1 MKFSEQWLREWVN
14 PPLSTRDLVSQI
26 TMAGLEVDGVEP
38 AAAILSQVVV
48 GEILSAEPHPNADKL
63 KVCKVSSGDD
73 SHQVV
78 CGAPNARPGI
88 KVPFALVGAKLD
100 EFKIKK
106 AKLRGVDSFGML
118 CSERELGLSENHE
131 GLMELADDAP
141 VGADIN
147 GYLQLDDSIIEV
159 DLTPNRSDCLGII
172 GLARET
178 GLMNN
183 LDVCMPDI
191 QPVAAVHDDQVA
203 VHLADLEGCPR
214 FVGRVVRD
222 LDMTATSPLWL
233 TEKLRRSGI
242 RSIDPVVDVTNYI
255 MLELNQPMHAYDL
268 NRLTGDITVRQSIE
282 GEQLTLLNGSQTTLA
297 AGTLLITDA
306 SGPIGMAGIMG
317 GASTAVQADT
327 QDIYLE
333 AAFFAPI
340 AIAGRARAYGMH
352 TDAGHRF
359 ERGVDYRGQVRAM
372 ERATQLLLS
381 IAGGRPG
388 PLVDTV
394 SETDLPPAI
403 EVRLRA
409 ARVARVLGMVINDA
423 DIENILKRLE
433 FDFTVD
439 ANSEDRAWLV
449 QSPSHRFDINIEA
462 DLIEEI
468 SRIIGYEALPVTQPV
483 ATLSMLEATETQA
496 SVKQMK
502 QRLIDRGYS
511 EAICY
516 SFVDSNLQQ
525 RLLPEAAAVALKNP
539 LSSEMAV
546 MRTTLIGGL
555 LKALVHNQNRQQS
568 NVRLFETGL
577 VFHQQGGT
585 ENALSFD
592 TIAQQERLALVL
604 SGQRFPESWANSA
617 DRVDFFDL
625 KGDLEALLGESGL
638 TFKACEISGLQN
650 GQSAQ
655 ILKDNVP
662 LGRIG
667 LLAASVADEFDL
679 RAPAYVAEIDLSLAR
694 RQYLPMVQE
703 VSKYPFVRR
712 DIAILVARS
721 VTATAVR
728 SVIEMSAGDALLHL
742 KLFDVYMGKGIDP
755 NQKSVGLGLTFQH
768 PSRTLTDEEINTAMA
783 EVVQSLVSQLQA
795 QLR

>member
-14 PPLSTRDLVSQI
+14 PPLSTQALVSQI

-48 GEILSAEPHPNADKL
+48 GEILAAEPHPNADKL
-63 KVCKVSSGDD
+63 KICTVSSGADR
-73 SHQVV
+73 HQVV

-100 EFKIKK
+100 DFKIKK
-106 AKLRGVDSFGML
+106 AKLRGVESFGML

-131 GLMELADDAP
+131 GLMELAADAP

-147 GYLQLDDSIIEV
+147 GYLQLDDRIIEV

-191 QPVAAVHDDQVA
+191 QPVAAVHKDQVA
-203 VHLADLEGCPR
+203 VHLAAPEGCPR
-214 FVGRVVRD
+214 FVGRVVRGVN
-222 LDMTATSPLWL
+222 LTAATPLWL

-268 NRLTGDITVRQSIE
+268 NRLTGDITVRQSIG
-282 GEQLTLLNGSQTTLA
+282 GEQLTLLNGSETTLA

-317 GASTAVQADT
+317 GASTAVQSDT

-340 AIAGRARAYGMH
+340 AIAGRARAYAMH

-359 ERGVDYRGQVRAM
+359 ERGVDYEGQVRAM

-381 IAGGRPG
+381 IAGGHPG

-394 SETDLPPAI
+394 SEADLPQAI

-409 ARVARVLGMVINDA
+409 ARVARVLGMVIDDA

-433 FDFTVD
+433 FEFTVD
-439 ANSEDRAWLV
+439 PNSGDRAWRV

-483 ATLSMLEATETQA
+483 ATLSMLEATETQ
-496 SVKQMK
+496 SSDKRLK

-511 EAICY
+511 EAISY
-516 SFVDSNLQQ
+516 SFVDSELQH
-525 RLLPEAAAVALKNP
+525 RLLPDAIAVALKNP
-539 LSSEMAV
+539 LSSEMSV
-546 MRTTLIGGL
+546 MRTTLVGGL

-568 NVRLFETGL
+568 NVRLFEMGL
-577 VFHQQGGT
+577 VFHQQG
-585 ENALSFD
+585 EKALSFD
-592 TIAQQERLALVL
+592 AIAQQERLALVL
-604 SGQRFPESWANSA
+604 SGQRFPEGWANTS
-617 DRVDFFDL
+617 DLVDFFDL
-625 KGDLEALLGESGL
+625 KGDLEALLGAQGL
-638 TFKACEISGLQN
+638 IFQACEISGLQI
-650 GQSAQ
+650 GQSAR

-662 LGRIG
+662 LGQIG
-667 LLAASVADEFDL
+667 LLEASVADQFDL
-679 RAPAYVAEIDLSLAR
+679 RAPAYVAEIDLSLAL
-694 RQYLPMVQE
+694 RQHVPTVQE

-755 NQKSVGLGLTFQH
+755 NEKSVGLGLTFQH

-783 EVVQSLVSQLQA
+783 EVVQALASQLQA

>member
-14 PPLSTRDLVSQI
+14 PPLSTQALVSQI

-48 GEILSAEPHPNADKL
+48 GEILAAEPHPNADKL
-63 KVCKVSSGDD
+63 KVCTVSSGTD

-100 EFKIKK
+100 DFKIKK
-106 AKLRGVDSFGML
+106 AKLRGVESFGML

-141 VGADIN
+141 VGTDIN

-191 QPVAAVHDDQVA
+191 QSVAAVHNDQVA
-203 VHLADLEGCPR
+203 VHLAAPEGCAR
-214 FVGRVVRD
+214 FVGRVVRGVN
-222 LDMTATSPLWL
+222 LAAATPLWL

-268 NRLTGDITVRQSIE
+268 NRLAGDITVRQSIG
-282 GEQLTLLNGSQTTLA
+282 GEQLTLLNGSQATLA
-297 AGTLLITDA
+297 EGTLLITDA

-317 GASTAVQADT
+317 GASTAVQSDT

-340 AIAGRARAYGMH
+340 AIAGRARAYSMH

-359 ERGVDYRGQVRAM
+359 ERGVDYQGQVRAM
-372 ERATQLLLS
+372 ERATQLLLL
-381 IAGGRPG
+381 IAGGDPG

-394 SETDLPPAI
+394 SAADLPKAI

-409 ARVARVLGMVINDA
+409 ARVARVLGMVIDDA

-433 FDFTVD
+433 FEFIVD
-439 ANSEDRAWLV
+439 PNSEDRAWLV

-483 ATLSMLEATETQA
+483 ATLSMLEATETQ
-496 SVKQMK
+496 SSDKRLK

-511 EAICY
+511 EAISY
-516 SFVDSNLQQ
+516 SFVDSDLQHL
-525 RLLPEAAAVALKNP
+525 LLPNATAVALKNP
-539 LSSEMAV
+539 LSSEMSV

-555 LKALVHNQNRQQS
+555 LKALLHNQNRQQS
-568 NVRLFETGL
+568 NVRLFEIGL
-577 VFHQQGGT
+577 VFHQQG
-585 ENALSFD
+585 EKALSFD
-592 TIAQQERLALVL
+592 AIAQQERLALVL
-604 SGQRFPESWANSA
+604 SGQRFPEGWANTS
-617 DRVDFFDL
+617 DLVDFFDL
-625 KGDLEALLGESGL
+625 KGDLEALLGAQGL
-638 TFKACEISGLQN
+638 TFQACDISGLQI
-650 GQSAQ
+650 GQSAR

-662 LGRIG
+662 LGQIG
-667 LLAASVADEFDL
+667 LLEASVADQFDL
-679 RAPAYVAEIDLSLAR
+679 RAPAYVAEIDLSLAL
-694 RQYLPMVQE
+694 RQHVPTVQE

-728 SVIEMSAGDALLHL
+728 SVIELSAGDALLHL

-755 NQKSVGLGLTFQH
+755 NEKSVGLGLTFQH

-783 EVVQSLVSQLQA
+783 EVVQALASQLQA

>member
-14 PPLSTRDLVSQI
+14 PPLSTQALVSQI
-26 TMAGLEVDGVEP
+26 TMAGLEVDSVEP

-48 GEILSAEPHPNADKL
+48 GEILAAEPHPNADKL
-63 KVCKVSSGDD
+63 KVCTVSSGTD

-100 EFKIKK
+100 DFKIKK
-106 AKLRGVDSFGML
+106 AKLRGVESFGML

-141 VGADIN
+141 VGTDIN

-191 QPVAAVHDDQVA
+191 QSVAAVHNDQVA
-203 VHLADLEGCPR
+203 VHLAAPEGCAR
-214 FVGRVVRD
+214 FVGRVVRGVN
-222 LDMTATSPLWL
+222 LAAATPLWL

-268 NRLTGDITVRQSIE
+268 NRLTGDITVRQSIA
-282 GEQLTLLNGSQTTLA
+282 GEQLTLLNGSQATLA
-297 AGTLLITDA
+297 EGTLLITDA

-317 GASTAVQADT
+317 GASTAVQSDT

-340 AIAGRARAYGMH
+340 AIAGRARAYSMH

-359 ERGVDYRGQVRAM
+359 ERGVDYQGQVRAM
-372 ERATQLLLS
+372 ERATQLLLL
-381 IAGGRPG
+381 IAGGDPG

-394 SETDLPPAI
+394 SEADLPQAI

-409 ARVARVLGMVINDA
+409 ARVARVLGMVIDDA

-433 FDFTVD
+433 FEFIVD
-439 ANSEDRAWLV
+439 PNSEDRAWLV

-483 ATLSMLEATETQA
+483 ATLSMLEATETQ
-496 SVKQMK
+496 SSDKRLK

-511 EAICY
+511 EAISY
-516 SFVDSNLQQ
+516 SFVDSDLQHL
-525 RLLPEAAAVALKNP
+525 LLPNATAVALKNP
-539 LSSEMAV
+539 LSSEMSV

-555 LKALVHNQNRQQS
+555 LKALLHNQNRQQS
-568 NVRLFETGL
+568 NVRLFEIGL
-577 VFHQQGGT
+577 VFHQQG
-585 ENALSFD
+585 EKALSFD
-592 TIAQQERLALVL
+592 AIAQQERLALVL
-604 SGQRFPESWANSA
+604 SGQRFPEGWANTS
-617 DRVDFFDL
+617 DLVDFFDL
-625 KGDLEALLGESGL
+625 KGDLEALLGAQGL
-638 TFKACEISGLQN
+638 TFQACDISGLQI
-650 GQSAQ
+650 GQSAR

-662 LGRIG
+662 LGQIG
-667 LLAASVADEFDL
+667 LLEASVADQFDL
-679 RAPAYVAEIDLSLAR
+679 RAPAYVAEIDLSLAL
-694 RQYLPMVQE
+694 RQHVPTVQE

-755 NQKSVGLGLTFQH
+755 NEKSVGLGLTFQH

-783 EVVQSLVSQLQA
+783 EVVQALASQLQA

>member
-14 PPLSTRDLVSQI
+14 PPLSTQALVSQI

-48 GEILSAEPHPNADKL
+48 GEILAAEPHPNADKL
-63 KVCKVSSGDD
+63 KVCTVSSGTD

-100 EFKIKK
+100 DFKIKK
-106 AKLRGVDSFGML
+106 AKLRGVESFGML

-141 VGADIN
+141 VGTDIN

-191 QPVAAVHDDQVA
+191 QSVAAVHNDQVA
-203 VHLADLEGCPR
+203 VHLAAPEGCAR
-214 FVGRVVRD
+214 FVGRVVRGVN
-222 LDMTATSPLWL
+222 LAAATPLWL

-268 NRLTGDITVRQSIE
+268 NRLTGDITVRQSIA
-282 GEQLTLLNGSQTTLA
+282 GEQLTLLNGSQATLA
-297 AGTLLITDA
+297 EGTLLITDA

-317 GASTAVQADT
+317 GASTAVQSDT

-340 AIAGRARAYGMH
+340 AIAGRARAYSMH

-359 ERGVDYRGQVRAM
+359 ERGVDYQGQVRAM

-381 IAGGRPG
+381 IAGGDPG

-394 SETDLPPAI
+394 SAADLPKAI

-409 ARVARVLGMVINDA
+409 ARVARVLGMVIDDA

-433 FDFTVD
+433 FEFIVD
-439 ANSEDRAWLV
+439 PNSEDRAWLV

-483 ATLSMLEATETQA
+483 ATLSMLEATETQ
-496 SVKQMK
+496 SSDKRLK

-511 EAICY
+511 EAISY
-516 SFVDSNLQQ
+516 SFVDSDLQHL
-525 RLLPEAAAVALKNP
+525 LLPNATAVALKNP
-539 LSSEMAV
+539 LSSEMSV

-555 LKALVHNQNRQQS
+555 LKALLHNQNRQQS
-568 NVRLFETGL
+568 NVRLFEIGL
-577 VFHQQGGT
+577 VFHQQG
-585 ENALSFD
+585 EKALSFD
-592 TIAQQERLALVL
+592 AIAQQERLALVL
-604 SGQRFPESWANSA
+604 SGQRFPEGWANTS
-617 DRVDFFDL
+617 DLVDFFDL
-625 KGDLEALLGESGL
+625 KGDLEALLGAQGL
-638 TFKACEISGLQN
+638 TFQACDISGLQI
-650 GQSAQ
+650 GQSAR

-662 LGRIG
+662 LGQIG
-667 LLAASVADEFDL
+667 LLEASVADQFDL
-679 RAPAYVAEIDLSLAR
+679 RAPAYVAEIDLSLAL
-694 RQYLPMVQE
+694 RQHVPTVQE

-755 NQKSVGLGLTFQH
+755 NEKSVGLGLTFQH

-783 EVVQSLVSQLQA
+783 EVVQALASQLQA

>member
-14 PPLSTRDLVSQI
+14 PPLSTQALVSQI
-26 TMAGLEVDGVEP
+26 TMAGLEVDSVEP

-48 GEILSAEPHPNADKL
+48 GEILAAEPHPNADKL
-63 KVCKVSSGDD
+63 KVCTVSSGTD

-100 EFKIKK
+100 DFKIKK
-106 AKLRGVDSFGML
+106 AKLRGVESFGML

-141 VGADIN
+141 VGTDIN

-191 QPVAAVHDDQVA
+191 QSVAAVHNDQVA
-203 VHLADLEGCPR
+203 VHLAAPEGCAR
-214 FVGRVVRD
+214 FVGRVVRGVN
-222 LDMTATSPLWL
+222 LAAATPLWL

-268 NRLTGDITVRQSIE
+268 NRLTGDITVRQSIA
-282 GEQLTLLNGSQTTLA
+282 GEQLTLLNGSQATLA
-297 AGTLLITDA
+297 EGTLLITDA

-317 GASTAVQADT
+317 GASTAVQSDT

-340 AIAGRARAYGMH
+340 AIAGRARAYSMH

-359 ERGVDYRGQVRAM
+359 ERGVDYQGQVRAM
-372 ERATQLLLS
+372 ERATQLLLL
-381 IAGGRPG
+381 IAGGDPG

-394 SETDLPPAI
+394 SAADLPKAI

-409 ARVARVLGMVINDA
+409 ARVARVLGMVIDDA

-433 FDFTVD
+433 FEFIVD
-439 ANSEDRAWLV
+439 PNSEDRAWLV

-483 ATLSMLEATETQA
+483 ATLSMLEATETQ
-496 SVKQMK
+496 SSDKRLK

-511 EAICY
+511 EAISY
-516 SFVDSNLQQ
+516 SFVDSDLQHL
-525 RLLPEAAAVALKNP
+525 LLPNATAVALKNP
-539 LSSEMAV
+539 LSSEMSV

-555 LKALVHNQNRQQS
+555 LKALLHNQNRQQS
-568 NVRLFETGL
+568 NVRLFEIGL
-577 VFHQQGGT
+577 VFHQQG
-585 ENALSFD
+585 EKALSFD
-592 TIAQQERLALVL
+592 AIAQQERLALVL
-604 SGQRFPESWANSA
+604 SGQRFPEGWANTA
-617 DRVDFFDL
+617 DLVDFFDL
-625 KGDLEALLGESGL
+625 KGDLEALLGAQGL
-638 TFKACEISGLQN
+638 TFQACDISGLQI
-650 GQSAQ
+650 GQSAR

-662 LGRIG
+662 LGQIG
-667 LLAASVADEFDL
+667 LLEASVADQFDL
-679 RAPAYVAEIDLSLAR
+679 RAPAYVAEIDLSLAL
-694 RQYLPMVQE
+694 RQHVPTVQE

-755 NQKSVGLGLTFQH
+755 NEKSVGLGLTFQH

-783 EVVQSLVSQLQA
+783 EVVQALASQLQA

>member
-1 MKFSEQWLREWVN
+1 MKFSESWLRQSVN
-14 PPLSTRDLVSQI
+14 PAISVDDLVAQV
-26 TMAGLEVDGVEP
+26 TMAGLEVDAVE
-38 AAAILSQVVV
+38 AAAPKISGVVV
-48 GEILSAEPHPNADKL
+48 GEIISVEQHPDADKL
-63 KVCKVSSGDD
+63 RVCQVLGGSEQA
-73 SHQVV
+73 QVV
-78 CGAPNARPGI
+78 CGAPNARVGI
-88 KVPFALVGAKLD
+88 KVPFATVGAVLPGD
-100 EFKIKK
+100 FKIKK
-106 AKLRGVDSFGML
+106 AKLRGVESFGML
-118 CSERELGLSENHE
+118 CAQDELGLGENHE
-131 GLMELADDAP
+131 GLMELAADAP

-147 GYLQLDDSIIEV
+147 GYLQLDDRIIEV

-183 LDVCMPDI
+183 LDVCMPAI

-203 VHLADLEGCPR
+203 VHLADLDGCPR

-222 LDMTATSPLWL
+222 VDLAAASPLWL

-268 NRLTGDITVRQSIE
+268 NRLTGDITVRQSTA
-282 GEQLTLLNGSQTTLA
+282 GEQLTLLNGSQAELA

-327 QDIYLE
+327 RDIYLE

-340 AIAGRARAYGMH
+340 AIAGRARTYGMH

-359 ERGVDYRGQVRAM
+359 ERGVDYQGQVRAM
-372 ERATQLLLS
+372 ERATELLLL

-394 SETDLPPAI
+394 SESDLPQAI

-409 ARVARVLGMVINDA
+409 ARVARVLGMVIKAA

-433 FDFTVD
+433 FEFAVD
-439 ANSEDRAWLV
+439 PASDDKAWLV

-483 ATLSMLEATETQA
+483 ATLSMLEATETRSSA
-496 SVKQMK
+496 KRMK

-511 EAICY
+511 EAINY
-516 SFVDSNLQQ
+516 SFVDSDLQQ
-525 RLLPEAAAVALKNP
+525 LLLPDATAVALKNP
-539 LSSEMAV
+539 LSTEMSV
-546 MRTTLIGGL
+546 MRTTLVGGL
-555 LKALVHNQNRQQS
+555 LKALVHNQNRQQT
-568 NVRLFETGL
+568 NVRLFEIGL
-577 VFHQQGGT
+577 VFHQHDQT
-585 ENALSFD
+585 ALSFD
-592 TIAQQERLALVL
+592 TIKQQEHLALVL
-604 SGQRFPESWANSA
+604 SGQRLPEGWANTSHM
-617 DRVDFFDL
+617 VDFFDL
-625 KGDLEALLGESGL
+625 KGDLEALLGTQGIS
-638 TFKACEISGLQN
+638 FQACEISGLQA
-650 GQSAQ
+650 GQSAR

-667 LLAASVADEFDL
+667 LLDASVASQFDL
-679 RAPAYVAEIDLSLAR
+679 RAPAYVAEIDLSLAL
-694 RQYLPMVQE
+694 RQDVPSVQE
-703 VSKYPFVRR
+703 VSKYPEVRR

-721 VTATAVR
+721 VTATSLR
-728 SVIEMSAGDALLHL
+728 TVIAASAGDALLHL

-768 PSRTLTDEEINTAMA
+768 PSRTLTDEEINYYIKTYQPFDKAG
-783 EVVQSLVSQLQA
+783 S
-795 QLR
+795 

>member
-14 PPLSTRDLVSQI
+14 PPLSTQALVSQI
-26 TMAGLEVDGVEP
+26 TMAGLEVDSVEP

-48 GEILSAEPHPNADKL
+48 GEILAAEPHPNADKL
-63 KVCKVSSGDD
+63 KVCTVSSGTD

-100 EFKIKK
+100 DFKIKK
-106 AKLRGVDSFGML
+106 AKLRGVESFGML

-141 VGADIN
+141 VGTDIN

-191 QPVAAVHDDQVA
+191 QSVAAVHNDQVA
-203 VHLADLEGCPR
+203 VHLAAPQGCAR
-214 FVGRVVRD
+214 FVGRVVRGVN
-222 LDMTATSPLWL
+222 LAAATPLWL

-268 NRLTGDITVRQSIE
+268 NRLTGDITVRQSIG
-282 GEQLTLLNGSQTTLA
+282 GEQLTLLNGSQATLA
-297 AGTLLITDA
+297 EGTLLITDA

-317 GASTAVQADT
+317 GASTAVQSDT

-340 AIAGRARAYGMH
+340 AIAGRARAYSMH

-359 ERGVDYRGQVRAM
+359 ERGVDYQGQVRAM

-381 IAGGRPG
+381 IAGGDPG

-394 SETDLPPAI
+394 SAADLPKAI

-409 ARVARVLGMVINDA
+409 ARVARVLGMVIDDA

-433 FDFTVD
+433 FEFIVD
-439 ANSEDRAWLV
+439 PNSEDRAWLV

-483 ATLSMLEATETQA
+483 ATLSMLEATETQ
-496 SVKQMK
+496 SSDKRLK

-511 EAICY
+511 EAISY
-516 SFVDSNLQQ
+516 SFVDSDLQHL
-525 RLLPEAAAVALKNP
+525 LLPNATAVALKNP
-539 LSSEMAV
+539 LSSEMSV

-555 LKALVHNQNRQQS
+555 LKALLHNQNRQQS
-568 NVRLFETGL
+568 NVRLFEIGL
-577 VFHQQGGT
+577 VFHQQG
-585 ENALSFD
+585 EKALSFD
-592 TIAQQERLALVL
+592 AIAQQERLALVL
-604 SGQRFPESWANSA
+604 SGQRFPEGWANTS
-617 DRVDFFDL
+617 DLVDFFDL
-625 KGDLEALLGESGL
+625 KGDLEALLGAQGL
-638 TFKACEISGLQN
+638 TFQACDISGLQI
-650 GQSAQ
+650 GQSAR

-662 LGRIG
+662 LGQIG
-667 LLAASVADEFDL
+667 LLEASVADQFDL
-679 RAPAYVAEIDLSLAR
+679 RAPAYVAEIDLSLAL
-694 RQYLPMVQE
+694 RQHVPTVQE

-755 NQKSVGLGLTFQH
+755 NEKSVGLGLTFQH

-783 EVVQSLVSQLQA
+783 EVVQALASQLQA

>member
-14 PPLSTRDLVSQI
+14 PPLSTQALVSQI
-26 TMAGLEVDGVEP
+26 TMAGLEVDSVEP

-48 GEILSAEPHPNADKL
+48 GEILAAEPHPNADKL
-63 KVCKVSSGDD
+63 KVCTVSSGTD

-100 EFKIKK
+100 DFKIKK
-106 AKLRGVDSFGML
+106 AKLRGVESFGML

-141 VGADIN
+141 VGTDIN

-191 QPVAAVHDDQVA
+191 QSVAAVHNDQVA
-203 VHLADLEGCPR
+203 VHLAAPEGCAR
-214 FVGRVVRD
+214 FVGRVVRGVN
-222 LDMTATSPLWL
+222 LAAATPLWL

-268 NRLTGDITVRQSIE
+268 NRLTGDITVRQSIG
-282 GEQLTLLNGSQTTLA
+282 GEQLTLLNGSQATLA
-297 AGTLLITDA
+297 EGTLLITDA

-317 GASTAVQADT
+317 GASTAVQSDT

-340 AIAGRARAYGMH
+340 AIAGRARAYSMH

-359 ERGVDYRGQVRAM
+359 ERGVDYQGQVRAM
-372 ERATQLLLS
+372 ERATQLLLL
-381 IAGGRPG
+381 IAGGDPG

-394 SETDLPPAI
+394 SEADLPKAI

-409 ARVARVLGMVINDA
+409 ARVARVLGMVIDDA

-433 FDFTVD
+433 FEFIVD
-439 ANSEDRAWLV
+439 PNSEDRAWLV

-483 ATLSMLEATETQA
+483 ATLSMLESTETQ
-496 SVKQMK
+496 SSDKRLK

-511 EAICY
+511 EAISY
-516 SFVDSNLQQ
+516 SFVDSDLQHL
-525 RLLPEAAAVALKNP
+525 LLPNATAVALKNP
-539 LSSEMAV
+539 LSSEMSV

-555 LKALVHNQNRQQS
+555 LKALLHNQNRQQS
-568 NVRLFETGL
+568 NVRLFEIGL
-577 VFHQQGGT
+577 VFHQQG
-585 ENALSFD
+585 EKALSFD
-592 TIAQQERLALVL
+592 AIAQQERLALVL
-604 SGQRFPESWANSA
+604 SGQRFSEGWANTS
-617 DRVDFFDL
+617 DLVDFFDL
-625 KGDLEALLGESGL
+625 KGDLEALLGAQGL
-638 TFKACEISGLQN
+638 TFQACDISGLQI
-650 GQSAQ
+650 GQSAR

-662 LGRIG
+662 LGQIG
-667 LLAASVADEFDL
+667 LLEASVADKFDL
-679 RAPAYVAEIDLSLAR
+679 RAPAYVAEIDLSLAL
-694 RQYLPMVQE
+694 RQHVPTVQE
-703 VSKYPFVRR
+703 VSKYPLVRR

-755 NQKSVGLGLTFQH
+755 NEKSVGLGLTFQH

-783 EVVQSLVSQLQA
+783 EVVQALASQLQA

>member
-14 PPLSTRDLVSQI
+14 PPLSTQALVSQI
-26 TMAGLEVDGVEP
+26 TMAGLEVDSVEP

-48 GEILSAEPHPNADKL
+48 GEILAAEPHPNADKL
-63 KVCKVSSGDD
+63 KVCTVSSGTD

-100 EFKIKK
+100 DFKIKK
-106 AKLRGVDSFGML
+106 AKLRGVESFGML

-141 VGADIN
+141 VGTDIN

-191 QPVAAVHDDQVA
+191 QSVAAVHNDQVA
-203 VHLADLEGCPR
+203 VHLAAPEGCAR
-214 FVGRVVRD
+214 FVGRVVRGVN
-222 LDMTATSPLWL
+222 LAAATPLWL

-268 NRLTGDITVRQSIE
+268 NRLTGDITVRQSIA
-282 GEQLTLLNGSQTTLA
+282 GEQLTLLNGSQATLA
-297 AGTLLITDA
+297 EGTLLITDA

-317 GASTAVQADT
+317 GASTAVQSDT

-340 AIAGRARAYGMH
+340 AIAGRARAYSMH

-359 ERGVDYRGQVRAM
+359 ERGVDYQGQVRAM
-372 ERATQLLLS
+372 ERATQLLLL
-381 IAGGRPG
+381 IAGGDPG

-394 SETDLPPAI
+394 SAADLPKAI

-409 ARVARVLGMVINDA
+409 ARVARVLGMVIDDA

-433 FDFTVD
+433 FEFIVD
-439 ANSEDRAWLV
+439 PNSEDRAWLV

-483 ATLSMLEATETQA
+483 ATLSMLEATETQ
-496 SVKQMK
+496 SSDKRLK

-511 EAICY
+511 EAISY
-516 SFVDSNLQQ
+516 SFVDSDLQHL
-525 RLLPEAAAVALKNP
+525 LLPNATAVALKNP
-539 LSSEMAV
+539 LSSEMSV

-555 LKALVHNQNRQQS
+555 LKALLHNQNRQQS
-568 NVRLFETGL
+568 NVRLFEIGL
-577 VFHQQGGT
+577 VFHQQG
-585 ENALSFD
+585 EKALSFD
-592 TIAQQERLALVL
+592 AIAQQERLALVL
-604 SGQRFPESWANSA
+604 SGQRFPEGWANTS
-617 DRVDFFDL
+617 DLVDFFDL
-625 KGDLEALLGESGL
+625 KGDLEALLGAQGL
-638 TFKACEISGLQN
+638 TFQACDISGLQI
-650 GQSAQ
+650 GQSAR

-662 LGRIG
+662 LGQIG
-667 LLAASVADEFDL
+667 LLEASVADQFDL
-679 RAPAYVAEIDLSLAR
+679 RAPAYVAEIDLSLAL
-694 RQYLPMVQE
+694 RQHVPTVQE

-755 NQKSVGLGLTFQH
+755 NEKSVGLGLTFQH

-783 EVVQSLVSQLQA
+783 EVVQALASQLQA

>member
-14 PPLSTRDLVSQI
+14 PPLSTQALVSQI
-26 TMAGLEVDGVEP
+26 TMAGLEVDSVEP

-48 GEILSAEPHPNADKL
+48 GEILAAEPHPNADKL
-63 KVCKVSSGDD
+63 KVCTVSSGSD

-100 EFKIKK
+100 DFKIKK
-106 AKLRGVDSFGML
+106 AKLRGVESFGML

-141 VGADIN
+141 VGTDIN

-191 QPVAAVHDDQVA
+191 QSVAAVHNDQVA
-203 VHLADLEGCPR
+203 VHLAAPQGCAR
-214 FVGRVVRD
+214 FVGRVVRGVN
-222 LDMTATSPLWL
+222 LAAATPLWL

-268 NRLTGDITVRQSIE
+268 NRLTGDITVRQSIG
-282 GEQLTLLNGSQTTLA
+282 GEQLTLLNGSQATLA
-297 AGTLLITDA
+297 EGTLLITDA

-317 GASTAVQADT
+317 GASTAVQSDT

-340 AIAGRARAYGMH
+340 AIAGRARAYSMH

-359 ERGVDYRGQVRAM
+359 ERGVDYQGQVRAM

-381 IAGGRPG
+381 IAGGDPG

-394 SETDLPPAI
+394 SAADLPKAI

-409 ARVARVLGMVINDA
+409 ARVARVLGMVIDDA

-433 FDFTVD
+433 FEFIVD
-439 ANSEDRAWLV
+439 PNSEDRAWLV

-483 ATLSMLEATETQA
+483 ATLSMLEATETQ
-496 SVKQMK
+496 SSDKRLK

-511 EAICY
+511 EAISY
-516 SFVDSNLQQ
+516 SFVDSDLQHL
-525 RLLPEAAAVALKNP
+525 LLPKATAVALKNP
-539 LSSEMAV
+539 LSSEMSV

-555 LKALVHNQNRQQS
+555 LKALLHNQNRQQS
-568 NVRLFETGL
+568 NVRLFEIGL
-577 VFHQQGGT
+577 VFHQQG
-585 ENALSFD
+585 EKALSFD
-592 TIAQQERLALVL
+592 AIAQQERLALVL
-604 SGQRFPESWANSA
+604 SGQRFPEGWANTS
-617 DRVDFFDL
+617 DLVDFFDL
-625 KGDLEALLGESGL
+625 KGDLEALLGAQGL
-638 TFKACEISGLQN
+638 TFQACDISGLQI
-650 GQSAQ
+650 GQSAR

-662 LGRIG
+662 LGQIG
-667 LLAASVADEFDL
+667 LLEASVADQFDL
-679 RAPAYVAEIDLSLAR
+679 RAPAYVAEIDLSLALG
-694 RQYLPMVQE
+694 QHVPTVQE

-755 NQKSVGLGLTFQH
+755 NEKSVGLGLTFQH

-783 EVVQSLVSQLQA
+783 EVVQALASQLQA